1 MVPCGSAFLGRCAG
15 DFANEPGP
23 QLMSRIVETVFS
35 IVVVC
40 VRFDI
45 TRRSVILSSLV
56 TAPSALAAI
65 LITKAQDPIKTEAT
79 LQVRTF
85 GYSVSPVVAKGS
97 FP

>member
-1 MVPCGSAFLGRCAG
+1 
-15 DFANEPGP
+15 
-23 QLMSRIVETVFS
+23 
-35 IVVVC
+35 
-40 VRFDI
+40 
-45 TRRSVILSSLV
+45 
-56 TAPSALAAI
+56 